1 MDSIA
6 KINRFLAERGMSGA
20 QLEKAI
26 GVSHSVYSQW
36 NTRRTKPSSKSLK
49 KISEV
54 LGVSVFDLQED
65 QEEVTAAFH
74 DAELTQEE
82 EDELWRKAREFY
94 NYLRDRKLMEK
105 RNKK

>member
-6 KINRFLAERGMSGA
+6 KINKLLRERGMTGR
-20 QLEKAI
+20 QLEIAI

-36 NTRRTKPSSKSLK
+36 NTHRTKPSVGNLK
-49 KISEV
+49 KIAET
-54 LGVSVFDLQED
+54 LGVDYADLLED
-65 QEEVTAAFH
+65 DEPITAAFH
-74 DAELTQEE
+74 EAELTQEE